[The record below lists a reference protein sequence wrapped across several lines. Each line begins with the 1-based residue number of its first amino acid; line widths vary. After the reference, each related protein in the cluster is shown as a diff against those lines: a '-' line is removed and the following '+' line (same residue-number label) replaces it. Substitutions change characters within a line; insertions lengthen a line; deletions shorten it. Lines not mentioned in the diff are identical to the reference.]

1 VTGRARDR
9 LCGMV
14 LAAFAVLGVRVLE
27 AQIDPAQIHQSQ
39 VHAIEIVADKDSRY
53 KSPDGGKAEITLKAG
68 EQVLLRVSARKAK
81 SWNRDGS
88 IHGFTLLR
96 AGDRTKVQGWN
107 LPLRPGQQEFQL
119 TAPSEPGE
127 YVVVYGNLQCRSRRH
142 EHAIAGRALDLGNS

>member
-1 VTGRARDR
+1 MTGRVGVR
-9 LCGMV
+9 LYGVV
-14 LAAFAVLGVRVLE
+14 LAAFVVLGVRVLE
-27 AQIDPAQIHQSQ
+27 AQVDQSIDQAQ
-39 VHAIEIVADKDSRY
+39 VHVVEIVADKDSRY
-53 KSPDGGKAEITLKAG
+53 KSRDGGKPEITLKAG

-107 LPLRPGQQEFQL
+107 LLLRPGQQEFQL

-127 YVVVYGNLQCRSRRH
+127 YVVVCTVICSADH
-142 EHAIAGRALDLGNS
+142 EGMNMRLLVVP

>member
-1 VTGRARDR
+1 MTGRAGVR

-14 LAAFAVLGVRVLE
+14 LAAFVVLGVRVLE
-27 AQIDPAQIHQSQ
+27 AQVDQSIDQAQ
-39 VHAIEIVADKDSRY
+39 VHVVEIVADKDSRY
-53 KSPDGGKAEITLKAG
+53 KSPDGGKLEIILKAG

-107 LPLRPGQQEFQL
+107 LLLRPGQQEFQL

-127 YVVVYGNLQCRSRRH
+127 YVVVCTVICSADH
-142 EHAIAGRALDLGNS
+142 EGMNMRLLVVP

>member
-1 VTGRARDR
+1 MRGGAGGF
-9 LCGMV
+9 CG
-14 LAAFAVLGVRVLE
+14 FGVRVLE
-27 AQIDPAQIHQSQ
+27 AQVDQSIDQAQ
-39 VHAIEIVADKDSRY
+39 VHVVEIVADKDSRY
-53 KSPDGGKAEITLKAG
+53 KSPDGGRPEITLKAG

-107 LPLRPGQQEFQL
+107 LLLRPGQQEFRL

-127 YVVVYGNLQCRSRRH
+127 YLVVCTVICSADH
-142 EHAIAGRALDLGNS
+142 EGMNMRLLVVP

>member
-1 VTGRARDR
+1 V
-9 LCGMV
+9 V
-14 LAAFAVLGVRVLE
+14 LAAFVVLGVRVLE
-27 AQIDPAQIHQSQ
+27 AQVDQSIDQAQ
-39 VHAIEIVADKDSRY
+39 VHVVEIVADKDSRY
-53 KSPDGGKAEITLKAG
+53 KSPDGGKPKITLKAR

-107 LPLRPGQQEFQL
+107 LLLRPGQQEFQL

-127 YVVVYGNLQCRSRRH
+127 YVVVCTVICSADH
-142 EHAIAGRALDLGNS
+142 EGMNMRLLVAP

>member
-1 VTGRARDR
+1 MTGRAGVR
-9 LCGMV
+9 LCGVV
-14 LAAFAVLGVRVLE
+14 LAAFVVLGVRVLE
-27 AQIDPAQIHQSQ
+27 AQVDPSIDQAQ
-39 VHAIEIVADKDSRY
+39 VHVVEIVADKDSRY
-53 KSPDGGKAEITLKAG
+53 KSPDGGKPEIALKAG

-107 LPLRPGQQEFQL
+107 LLLRPGQQEFQL

-127 YVVVYGNLQCRSRRH
+127 YVVVCTVICSADH
-142 EHAIAGRALDLGNS
+142 EGMNMRLLVAP

>member
-1 VTGRARDR
+1 MTGRAGVR
-9 LCGMV
+9 LGGMV
-14 LAAFAVLGVRVLE
+14 LAAFVVLGIRVLE
-27 AQIDPAQIHQSQ
+27 AQVDQSIDQAQ
-39 VHAIEIVADKDSRY
+39 VHVVEIVADKDSRY
-53 KSPDGGKAEITLKAG
+53 KSPDGGKPEITLKAG

-107 LPLRPGQQEFQL
+107 LLLRPGQQEFQL

-127 YVVVYGNLQCRSRRH
+127 YVVVCTVICSADH
-142 EHAIAGRALDLGNS
+142 EGMNMRLLVVP

>member
-1 VTGRARDR
+1 
-9 LCGMV
+9 LCGVV
-14 LAAFAVLGVRVLE
+14 LAAFVVLGVRVLE
-27 AQIDPAQIHQSQ
+27 AQVDQSIDQAQ
-39 VHAIEIVADKDSRY
+39 VHVVEIVADKDSRY
-53 KSPDGGKAEITLKAG
+53 KSPDGGKLEIALKAG

-107 LPLRPGQQEFQL
+107 LLLRPGQQEFQL

-127 YVVVYGNLQCRSRRH
+127 YVVVCTVICSADH
-142 EHAIAGRALDLGNS
+142 EGMNMRLLVAP